1 MLAVPQLALDLPLRV
16 LIREDRQGRVLVEYH
31 NPEHLTAGHAV
42 PSDLAAG
49 LAGIVAVVDAVQLP
63 TSR

>member
-1 MLAVPQLALDLPLRV
+1 
-16 LIREDRQGRVLVEYH
+16 
-31 NPEHLTAGHAV
+31 V